1 MMKQISDIREFQT
14 KIAEVEEGN
23 ILKNP
28 TDDKINLRNALLREE
43 VEELEEALRNKD
55 EVEILDAGVDIL
67 YILLGTMH
75 ETGMLDK
82 FEKAWDLVHANNMS
96 KLDENGKVHK
106 NENGKVIKPA
116 NYKPVDL
123 SVLFGKNVYKN
134 FDN

>member
-1 MMKQISDIREFQT
+1 MMKQINDIREFQT

-28 TDDKINLRNALLREE
+28 TEDKINLRNSLLREE

>member
-1 MMKQISDIREFQT
+1 MTKQITDIREFQS

-23 ILKNP
+23 LLKNP
-28 TDDKINLRNALLREE
+28 TEDKIKLRNALLREE
-43 VEELEEALRNKD
+43 VEELEEALWGIN

-75 ETGMLDK
+75 EAGLLDK
-82 FEKAWDLVHANNMS
+82 FEKAWDLVHTNNMS

-106 NENGKVIKPA
+106 NEHGKVIKPA

-123 SVLFGKNVYKN
+123 TVLFGEKVYDK
-134 FDN
+134 FGS